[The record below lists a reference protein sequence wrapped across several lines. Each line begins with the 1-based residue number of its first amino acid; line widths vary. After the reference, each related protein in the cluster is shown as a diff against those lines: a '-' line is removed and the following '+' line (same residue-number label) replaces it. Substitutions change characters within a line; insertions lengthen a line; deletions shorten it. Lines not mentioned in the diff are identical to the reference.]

1 MCDGGARV
9 CARAWGGS
17 VHAGRAG
24 ECVCVRVGVSA
35 WLVLSETHTYTHTH
49 THTHTHSHSHSHSHA
64 QPADSSELED
74 APHSKMLE
82 VPGDARVSSIWKILP
97 PSS

>member
-1 MCDGGARV
+1 M

-35 WLVLSETHTYTHTH
+35 WLVLSETHTHTH
-49 THTHTHSHSHSHSHA
+49 THTHSHSHA